1 MMENR
6 VINFM
11 GIAKPTALL
20 SLLMVLASIVALAVK
35 GLTLG
40 LDFTGGTSLELEFSA
55 APEIREVRETLASN
69 GFDKAVIQTFGADT
83 AVLVRLQQELTD
95 TLGQDVVN
103 ALSGLDSKVKLTK
116 ADYVGSQVGEELRE
130 DGGLGLLLALLTIM
144 VYVAMRF
151 QFKFSVGA
159 VVALFHDVTITLGV
173 FSILGWE
180 FDLNVLAAILALIGY
195 SLNDT
200 IVVFD
205 RIRENF
211 RKLRK
216 ETPVSIVNISLTDT
230 LSRTI
235 MTGVTTLLVVVAL
248 YLFGGEALVGFS
260 KALIIGILIGTY
272 SSVYI
277 ASNLALMMNV
287 TSEDLM
293 EPVKEGAQ
301 VDDRP

>member
-1 MMENR
+1 MENR

>member
-1 MMENR
+1 MENR

-235 MTGVTTLLVVVAL
+235 MTGVTTLLVVIAL